1 MLKLRKILLSSLPFS
16 LILIIALLL
25 TAIRLVLLKDSS
37 LTGEEKEIVGI
48 LDHYKIKEDML
59 FLEIKYKHEKV
70 RANYYFKTKE
80 EQINFQK
87 TVTLGETIKLTGIL
101 TKPNHARIENGFSYA
116 AYLKTQKTYYLMQ
129 IEKLERMSNEISM
142 YYRIKNKIEK
152 RMQKAKKSRVYLQTF
167 VLGEDDNI
175 KEEVKE
181 SFRLNGISHLF
192 AISGM
197 HISLLSSVFLYL
209 LKKIKIKEKKRYFI
223 VSLLLISYLLYTF
236 SPSVLRATLFFLL
249 FSLNKIYY
257 FHIKP
262 FHLFLLTFSICI
274 LINPYFIK
282 MIGFQYSFLISGSLI
297 LGKNYINKGKHYFER
312 LWKTSELSFFASILV
327 SLPRFYEINILS
339 ILYNLFFVPFISY
352 LIFPLSLFCF
362 ICPILD
368 FILYPLLQLLE
379 KISLFLGQISYLKIT
394 VGKPSPFIFF
404 LYIVIFVIYLL
415 QIQKRAKSYWFL
427 FLFPILIQI
436 VVPYF
441 SKENYLMML
450 DVGQGDS
457 ILIKSNNKAM
467 LIDTGGIKNFKKEG
481 FKEREQA
488 SIVKNITVPYLKS
501 KGIKKLDKLILTHG
515 DYDHLGEAEILLKEI
530 KVEEVYINSNK
541 MNNLEEKLA
550 RKKELKKLTK
560 DITFTLGE
568 FSFYSL
574 NDSFKE
580 ENDSSIVLLGLI
592 KNKKI
597 LLMGDASCKTEN
609 KILSEYK
616 LGKVDLLKVGH
627 HGSKTSSCKE
637 FLTEISPEIA
647 LISAGKNNKFHHPH
661 PLVVE
666 RFSKLKIKYL
676 VTSEKGSI
684 KISFS

>member
-1 MLKLRKILLSSLPFS
+1 MLKLRKILLSSFPFY
-16 LILIIALLL
+16 LILIIEIFL
-25 TAIRLVLLKDSS
+25 TAIRLVLLNDSS
-37 LTGEEKEIVGI
+37 LTGEEKEILGI
-48 LDHYKIKEDML
+48 LDHYKIKEDAL
-59 FLEIKYKHEKV
+59 SLEIKYNCEKV
-70 RANYYFKTKE
+70 QANYYFKTKE
-80 EQINFQK
+80 EQENFK
-87 TVTLGETIKLTGIL
+87 KKVNLGETLKLTGVL
-101 TKPNHARIENGFSYA
+101 TKPNNARIENGFSYSS
-116 AYLKTQKTYYLMQ
+116 YLKTQKIYYLMQ
-129 IEKLERMSNEISM
+129 VDKIEIKSSRKSI
-142 YYRIKNKIEK
+142 YYTIKNKIEK
-152 RMQKAKKSRVYLQTF
+152 RMLKSTRSIAYLQTF
-167 VLGEDDNI
+167 LLGEDDNM

-181 SFRLNGISHLF
+181 SFRVNGISHLF

-197 HISLLSSVFLYL
+197 HVSLLSSVILYL
-209 LKKIKIKEKKRYFI
+209 LNKIKVKEKKRYFI
-223 VSLLLISYLLYTF
+223 VILLLISYLFYTF
-236 SPSVLRATLFFLL
+236 SPSVLRATLFFLF

-282 MIGFQYSFLISGSLI
+282 MIGFQYSFLISASLI
-297 LGKNYINKGKHYFER
+297 LGKDYINKGKNYFEK
-312 LWKTSELSFFASILV
+312 LWKTSEISFFASLLV
-327 SLPRFYEINILS
+327 SLPKFYEINMLS

-352 LIFPLSLFCF
+352 LVFPLSLLCF
-362 ICPILD
+362 ICPIID
-368 FILYPLLQLLE
+368 FILWPFLQLLE

-394 VGKPSPFIFF
+394 LGKPSLFVFF
-404 LYIVIFVIYLL
+404 LYIIIFFIYIL
-415 QIQKRAKSYWFL
+415 QIQKRTKSYWFL
-427 FLFPILIQI
+427 FLVPILIQI
-436 VVPYF
+436 ITPYF

-467 LIDTGGIKNFKKEG
+467 LIDTGGIKSFKKKG
-481 FKEREQA
+481 FEEREQT

-515 DYDHLGEAEILLKEI
+515 DYDHLGEAGILLEEI

-541 MNNLEEKLA
+541 MNSLEKKLA

-560 DITFTLGE
+560 DVTFTLGD

-574 NDSFKE
+574 NGSLKD
-580 ENDSSIVLLGLI
+580 ENDSSIVLLGI
-592 KNKKI
+592 IGNKKI

-609 KILSEYK
+609 KILSEYH
-616 LGKVDLLKVGH
+616 LGKIDLLKVGH

-637 FLTEISPEIA
+637 FLTEITPEIA

-661 PLVVE
+661 PLVME

-684 KISFS
+684 KIPFS